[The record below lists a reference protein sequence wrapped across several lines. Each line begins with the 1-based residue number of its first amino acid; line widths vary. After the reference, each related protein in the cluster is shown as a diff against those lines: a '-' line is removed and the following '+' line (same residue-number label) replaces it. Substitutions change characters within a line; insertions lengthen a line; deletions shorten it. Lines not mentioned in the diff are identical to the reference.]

1 MGILDSAK
9 NLVDKAVAE
18 AKELSED
25 LAEKAEQAAAQAKV
39 MAGEALEDAKEFAD
53 QAGDKLSEVASAASV
68 KADEGD
74 VEFNTSASR
83 ADYSIDIQT
92 ENGDVTD
99 SGNSELGP
107 VYRMNGGQNMLKLRT
122 VDGDIDLTFGDA

>member
-1 MGILDSAK
+1 M
-9 NLVDKAVAE
+9 
-18 AKELSED
+18 
-25 LAEKAEQAAAQAKV
+25 
-39 MAGEALEDAKEFAD
+39 
-53 QAGDKLSEVASAASV
+53 

-99 SGNSELGP
+99 SGNSELWP